1 MADRKSTGGPA
12 SGPHVGASGTP
23 PEDPSVP
30 PDSPLARQMKLE
42 SLKERI
48 ARADY
53 AVDPDVV
60 AEAVIRRMRFVRE
73 LDNEPRVTRRD
84 ARSPELRGLN
94 HPR

>member
-1 MADRKSTGGPA
+1 MAD
-12 SGPHVGASGTP
+12 TP
-23 PEDPSVP
+23 LDPSVP
-30 PDSPLARQMKLE
+30 PDPSLARQMKLE

-73 LDNEPRVTRRD
+73 NEAEPRVSRRD
-84 ARSPELRGLN
+84 ARSPERRGRS
-94 HPR
+94 HPH